1 MKWIETK
8 IELETSTSV
17 TTLELIA
24 DLFYDMGVKG
34 VVLQDGADEPGA
46 DWAADAEPSSK
57 HKSVTGYFLKDSR
70 LTSKQN
76 ELKNLLNILKY
87 RIGFQY
93 QIVYQEID
101 EEEWSESWKQ
111 FFFPI
116 RIGKH
121 VVVKPTWREFNPNPG
136 DIILELDPGM
146 AFGTGSH
153 PTTHL
158 CLELIEKYLQQKDVC
173 LDVGAGSGIL
183 MIAAAKLGAARVV
196 GVDKDP
202 MTVEVAEKNLRLN
215 NIHPTRYCLSAGS
228 YVQGIQETFHLISA
242 NILTEVIVSLLE
254 DVPRVL
260 ATNGIFICSGII
272 QKNSH
277 RVENKLFGL
286 GFKILE
292 NRQKEEWVSIAA
304 RLNR

>member
-8 IELETSTSV
+8 IELETSADI
-17 TTLELIA
+17 TTLERVT

-34 VVLQDGADEPGA
+34 VVVEDGIGDPGA
-46 DWAADAEPSSK
+46 DWAADAEPAAR
-57 HKSVTGYFLKDSR
+57 HKSVTGYFPKDTRS
-70 LTSKQN
+70 TSKQN
-76 ELKNLLNILKY
+76 ELERLLNILEN

-93 QIVYQEID
+93 QIIYQEID
-101 EEEWSESWKQ
+101 EEEWSESWKK
-111 FFFPI
+111 FFYPI
-116 RIGKH
+116 RIGKQI
-121 VVVKPTWREFNPNPG
+121 VVKPTCRDFNPSPG

-202 MTVEVAEKNLRLN
+202 TTVEVAEKNLRLN
-215 NIHPTRYCLSAGS
+215 NIHPTRYSLTAGS
-228 YVQGIQETFHLISA
+228 LVQGIQETFNLISA
-242 NILTEVIVSLLE
+242 NILTEIIVSLLD

-260 ATNGIFICSGII
+260 MAGGIFICSGMIE
-272 QKNSH
+272 KNTH
-277 RVENKLFGL
+277 HVENKLSRL
-286 GFKILE
+286 GFDVLE
-292 NRQKEEWVSIAA
+292 NRPKEAWVSIAA
-304 RLNR
+304 RLNG